1 ITCCIIL
8 YIAVL
13 MGTTHDPIK
22 WRKLPD
28 TQSARAEETP
38 KKEVAQR
45 AITRSIP
52 STTVFAVKGA
62 CTTMDVGPVLSA
74 SLPLSATD
82 ASAKSIAMSPLSQVN
97 SDIIQKRIEK
107 IEEEERRKKDEEKRR
122 KEEEKKRKKKEDEE
136 KKREKKE
143 KEDNM
148 SSEMSRESTSDA
160 SEFTND
166 YVPKPKRYRRR
177 KKRKSSHSISRHLSS
192 SLHSIGSAASTRA
205 AAAAERLR
213 QSTGWITDLYH
224 HYLLLVLASLGKA
237 IPSIEAPEPPPRRGQ
252 YPSDIVPSPIRRA
265 LPSVEVFAVRH
276 SSNVVMKEEKKEEV
290 KTEMKREVKKE
301 VKREVKKES
310 TKESKKESMKNL
322 IKEIKKEV
330 KREVKREVKN
340 EMKKREEEP
349 VKTAPTQLSFGVSP
363 RKGQETT
370 SKTAEEISSG
380 RDTVSKRE
388 PESSFQKKTE
398 DNLPSPIPTPTEQ
411 SIGLREVQPSHRS
424 NDSTYNKDEDTLNNI
439 KSIDDD
445 DCYTKRPESDT
456 SIISNDPTHPEASFD
471 FKKVGEIR
479 TEMSFQVLVHKNK
492 IFSPPPSRIV
502 VTNLSMEPL

>member
-1 ITCCIIL
+1 MTCFVIL
-8 YIAVL
+8 SIAVL

-22 WRKLPD
+22 WKKLPD

-38 KKEVAQR
+38 KKEEAQR

-52 STTVFAVKGA
+52 STTVFAVKRA
-62 CTTMDVGPVLSA
+62 CTTMDAGPVLSA
-74 SLPLSATD
+74 PLPISATD
-82 ASAKSIAMSPLSQVN
+82 ASAQSIAMSPLAQVD

-107 IEEEERRKKDEEKRR
+107 VEEEERRKKDEEKRR
-122 KEEEKKRKKKEDEE
+122 KEEEKKRK
-136 KKREKKE
+136 EKKE
-143 KEDNM
+143 KEEKRREQKEKEENM

-192 SLHSIGSAASTRA
+192 HLHSIGSAASTHA
-205 AAAAERLR
+205 ASAAERLR

-224 HYLLLVLASLGKA
+224 HYLLLVLASLGRA
-237 IPSIEAPEPPPRRGQ
+237 IPAIEAPEPPPRLGQ
-252 YPSDIVPSPIRRA
+252 IPYPLQRAIRRA

-276 SSNVVMKEEKKEEV
+276 STNVVNNEEKKEE
-290 KTEMKREVKKE
+290 KKRE
-301 VKREVKKES
+301 VKREVKKEAK
-310 TKESKKESMKNL
+310 KESKKESKKKI
-322 IKEIKKEV
+322 IKEVKKEV
-330 KREVKREVKN
+330 KREVKREVKK
-340 EMKKREEEP
+340 EMKKRGEET

-363 RKGQETT
+363 RNEQETT

-388 PESSFQKKTE
+388 PESSFQKKSE
-398 DNLPSPIPTPTEQ
+398 DDLPSPIPTPTEQ

-424 NDSTYNKDEDTLNNI
+424 NDSTYDKDEDTLKNI

-445 DCYTKRPESDT
+445 DCYTKRTESDT

-471 FKKVGEIR
+471 FKKVGEKR
-479 TEMSFQVLVHKNK
+479 TEMSFQVLVDKNK
-492 IFSPPPSRIV
+492 IFSPIVPLPSRIV